1 MKNINTLTTS
11 LNNGYKACLSEINV
25 PCNNLSIEILKILKY
40 SGYIYGYNIVD
51 LKTIK
56 VFLKYNKNN
65 PALDN
70 ITQLS
75 TSKKKVYIKVN
86 DINPYN
92 LNLYIVSTNLGI
104 LSHYDALKLN
114 VGGELLLKVS

>member
-1 MKNINTLTTS
+1 
-11 LNNGYKACLSEINV
+11 
-25 PCNNLSIEILKILKY
+25 LSIEILKILKY